1 MMGFLYVAV
10 AVLSLLSVGQS
21 APVTD
26 CESLVRP
33 LEIQGRDKLLGKWMY
48 IAESTNVTG
57 SKLLTKMAVESSW
70 GRITAANESDA
81 IDHYQAQKMF
91 GQCFTLRTKLTLRN
105 STLSMVRPYTA
116 SANLLNTSCT
126 DCLVLFSKLT
136 TGRGVYSGV
145 QLQSRRGKL
154 SDAELQ
160 EFMKQVE
167 CLNLPSPAILDP
179 EKGFCPDEFPS
190 QETETIDL
198 TDFMND
204 MGSEIVNLFDKIMS
218 SGDGLETLIKLIS
231 SSDISDFKK
240 N

>member
-105 STLSMVRPYTA
+105 STLSM
-116 SANLLNTSCT
+116 
-126 DCLVLFSKLT
+126 
-136 TGRGVYSGV
+136 G
-145 QLQSRRGKL
+145 RRGKL